1 MAKSLKTLLRVHEWN
16 VEQKRRQ
23 LGKVVSSISI
33 LDTKLKQLQNELT
46 EEQLFAKESPIEAGS
61 FYPNY
66 GKSVILLRN
75 RIGEERASLEIEAD
89 VIREDLNIAYNELKK
104 FEVIS
109 AERAKQEKQE
119 LERNEQ
125 IILDDLSI
133 ESVYRKKK

>member
-16 VEQKRRQ
+16 VDQKRRQ
-23 LGKVVSSISI
+23 LGKVVSSILA
-33 LDTKLKQLQNELT
+33 LDTKLKQLQNELA
-46 EEQLFAKESPIEAGS
+46 EEQLFAKESPIEGGS

-66 GKSVILLRN
+66 GKSVILQRN
-75 RIGEERASLEIEAD
+75 RIGDEKASLEIEAEA
-89 VIREDLNIAYNELKK
+89 IREDLNLAYNELKK

-119 LERNEQ
+119 LERKEQ
-125 IILDDLSI
+125 SILDDLGL

>member
-66 GKSVILLRN
+66 GKSVILQRN
-75 RIGEERASLEIEAD
+75 RIGEAKAGLEMKAEA
-89 VIREDLNIAYNELKK
+89 IREDLNLAYNELKK

-119 LERNEQ
+119 LERKEQ
-125 IILDDLSI
+125 IILDDLGL